1 VRAVVI
7 RRHGGPE
14 VLEPTQVEQPQ
25 PGTGEALVRVQ
36 AVSVNGFLDVA
47 NRAGLVPFARY
58 TFPHIL
64 GSEHAGE
71 VVAYGPDTLPVL
83 PLGTPVVVHNAVSCG
98 ECKSCAAQRPETC
111 SNLRLLGVM
120 LPGAYAEYTSV
131 PVANLRPIPRGCS
144 ALDAAAMSLNGPLA
158 TTQLT
163 DADVRPGETVLVQ
176 AAASSTGTMA
186 AVVARALG
194 CRTIGTTRHAAKKEQ
209 LERLG
214 LFDVVLDSTS
224 PHVTDD
230 VYAASGG
237 DGADIVIDNVG
248 APELWEVT
256 SSCLATRGRIVTS
269 GAMFGGR
276 VELDLA
282 RLYRSGQRVIGVRSS
297 NDAGRDRFWQLVDDH
312 QLRPVIDTIHALDDV
327 ETAHRRLEAMANVG
341 RVMLSV
347 D

>member
-1 VRAVVI
+1 
-7 RRHGGPE
+7 
-14 VLEPTQVEQPQ
+14 VL
-25 PGTGEALVRVQ
+25 
-36 AVSVNGFLDVA
+36 
-47 NRAGLVPFARY
+47 
-58 TFPHIL
+58 I
-64 GSEHAGE
+64 
-71 VVAYGPDTLPVL
+71 
-83 PLGTPVVVHNAVSCG
+83 
-98 ECKSCAAQRPETC
+98 
-111 SNLRLLGVM
+111 
-120 LPGAYAEYTSV
+120 
-131 PVANLRPIPRGCS
+131 
-144 ALDAAAMSLNGPLA
+144 
-158 TTQLT
+158 
-163 DADVRPGETVLVQ
+163 Q

-194 CRTIGTTRHAAKKEQ
+194 CRTIGTTRHTAKKEQ